1 MKQDY
6 EQLQEKYDLLES
18 KMGGAVEKK
27 EENSMEFTEMK
38 QDYEQLQEKY
48 DLLESKMGGHTMT
61 TLRGAVEKQE
71 ENSMEFTKM
80 KHDYEQLQEKY
91 DLLES
96 KMGGAVAKKEIKKRN
111 TNRIGPTRSVHF

>member
-1 MKQDY
+1 
-6 EQLQEKYDLLES
+6 
-18 KMGGAVEKK
+18 
-27 EENSMEFTEMK
+27 MK

-96 KMGGAVAKKEIKKRN
+96 KMGSAGKKEIKKRN